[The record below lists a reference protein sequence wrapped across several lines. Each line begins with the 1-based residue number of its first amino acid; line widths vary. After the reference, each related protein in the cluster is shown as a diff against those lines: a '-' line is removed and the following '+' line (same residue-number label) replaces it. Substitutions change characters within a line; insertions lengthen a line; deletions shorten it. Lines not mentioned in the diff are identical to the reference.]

1 MFIEDGIDLP
11 PAFPPP
17 EDVGEE
23 AKETLVVCSHQC
35 TSYAAEAWLI
45 ASSQVQLSRS
55 QSIGPADSIC
65 LIYVEQ

>member
-1 MFIEDGIDLP
+1 MANEIDMFIEDGIGLP
-11 PAFPPP
+11 PASPPPP

-45 ASSQVQLSRS
+45 ASS
-55 QSIGPADSIC
+55 
-65 LIYVEQ
+65 